1 MEWSNDEVIEF
12 LQLYEGYPQIWN
24 PRHPS
29 HKNRNL
35 VHDAW
40 KEIENKLSVKTDITE
55 IKKKKILLWLL
66 IENYK
71 SKQGYWEWC
80 QRRYS
85 ARLAAVASS
94 INL

>member
-24 PRHPS
+24 LRHPS

-66 IENYK
+66 IENF
-71 SKQGYWEWC
+71 
-80 QRRYS
+80 
-85 ARLAAVASS
+85 
-94 INL
+94 